1 MKKKINELKV
11 IQDRIHTIR
20 NQKVM
25 LDFDLAELYLVE
37 TRVLKQAVRRNR
49 KRFPEDF
56 MFQITKEEW
65 LEVITNCD
73 NLPKNIKYSP
83 STPFAFTEQGISMLS
98 SVLRSDIAIDINISI
113 MRVFVKLRQVALSN
127 SELIGKLEELKN
139 KYDKQFSNIYEAL
152 DYLLKKDKQEN
163 VQKGRKQIGYK

>member
-163 VQKGRKQIGYK
+163 VQKERKQIGYK